1 MKIFTLVCALGL
13 VGIGA
18 VSFYGWEDRGAEG
31 PTWSSAIPAF
41 VGGIMLFGVLVAL
54 LLRKTGL
61 QIAFLASLMGLG
73 LGVGRMLPDYLKE
86 TFDTK
91 EPFTILMLAMAG
103 ICAVHVLV
111 SAVRFVFRNRPVW
124 GARKKRRNGGEAPEK
139 TVAAEDI
146 VAIDGNSN
154 AAS

>member
-1 MKIFTLVCALGL
+1 MRIFTLVCALML
-13 VGIGA
+13 VGVGA
-18 VSFYGWEDRGAEG
+18 VSYYGWEDRGEVG
-31 PTWSSAIPAF
+31 PTLSSAVPAF

-103 ICAVHVLV
+103 TCALHVLV
-111 SAVRFVFRNRPVW
+111 SVLRFVFRKRPVR
-124 GARKKRRNGGEAPEK
+124 GEGKKKRNRGDVAEK
-139 TVAAEDI
+139 TKTEVEVI
-146 VAIDGNSN
+146 EENSN
-154 AAS
+154 AVA